1 MINYLYYKLYRAT
14 LKGSLHD
21 VAEIAV
27 PAYMGSLFAINIIVL
42 NAFLSKVFNVLYLF
56 SNIKAA
62 IILCV
67 ILIITV
73 KILYSKSKVQ
83 LIKQKYSSEQDYRRI
98 LVVWL
103 YVLLS
108 FLSIFAVA
116 FFKPGQLSI

>member
-27 PAYMGSLFAINIIVL
+27 PAYMGCLFTVNIIVF
-42 NAFLSKVFNVLYLF
+42 NAFLSKIFNVHYF
-56 SNIKAA
+56 FTNVKVA

-67 ILIITV
+67 VLIILIKV
-73 KILYSKSKVQ
+73 FYPKRKVQ
-83 LIKQKYSSEQDYRRI
+83 LIKERYSNENGHRGTLI
-98 LVVWL
+98 VWL

-108 FLSIFAVA
+108 FLSIFAIA
-116 FFKPGQLSI
+116 FFKPGQLNT